1 MAATITSNMDEL
13 LSHLSNNTT
22 GIVGP
27 STWWNKL
34 ARAIEEADG
43 EEIWLDLTCQGCARI
58 PAHSSYSSPQQPVPE
73 IVVVQADA
81 DDLVSDIGFYSDDR
95 HSSPPPVYSAKAPI
109 VSTTTTTTTSVTPSV
124 AASSSSMAPNERLP
138 HLLIHRK
145 AHAERAAARD
155 HRGRPLHLP
164 LTRST
169 LLGPR
174 FEGEVK
180 EEEGEDD
187 DDDTQDKQVD
197 GFITAVQSCFRGSNA
212 GQLMILNG
220 GGEAP
225 GMKEAFSS
233 GALRLEDDEHRHF
246 YPPLH
251 PARLGEPSPV
261 EGSFIVTNDKPN
273 RVRSRSR
280 SSRRARMQDQRLL
293 NTQPPTRN
301 SM

>member
-1 MAATITSNMDEL
+1 MAATITSNLDEL

-81 DDLVSDIGFYSDDR
+81 DDLVSDIGFYSYDR
-95 HSSPPPVYSAKAPI
+95 HSSPPPPVCCAKAPI
-109 VSTTTTTTTSVTPSV
+109 VSTITTTTATPSA
-124 AASSSSMAPNERLP
+124 AASSSSMAPNDRLP

-145 AHAERAAARD
+145 AHAKRASARD

-180 EEEGEDD
+180 EEEEGEDD
-187 DDDTQDKQVD
+187 DDDTQDKQVE

-220 GGEAP
+220 VGEAP
-225 GMKEAFSS
+225 SMKEAFSS
-233 GALRLEDDEHRHF
+233 GALLLEDDEHHHS

-261 EGSFIVTNDKPN
+261 EGSFIVTKDKPD

-280 SSRRARMQDQRLL
+280 SRRRARMQDQRLFD
-293 NTQPPTRN
+293 TQPPTRN